1 MHSTCSNSA
10 TEACQ
15 LSRADR
21 CLCRPLQRSTFPF
34 GQIRPPPIL
43 FRSGSCDPKGGRGTR
58 PSTGGGGGEGAVTR
72 PEVGRAAG
80 ERDGGDQVASSSRQD
95 DIVHGRFCGHQPLII
110 LLNNP
115 TGLRLI
121 VKDVTISEYATPG
134 LQTRVDVGAP
144 SKTRSPACPIT
155 GDADDKTF
163 TCCLRKGIR
172 LGRESV

>member
-21 CLCRPLQRSTFPF
+21 CLWSPLLTIDIPLRPNPSAPH
-34 GQIRPPPIL
+34 PL
-43 FRSGSCDPKGGRGTR
+43 FRSGSCDPRGGKGRDR
-58 PSTGGGGGEGAVTR
+58 VPGGGGGNAARSREG
-72 PEVGRAAG
+72 GGG
-80 ERDGGDQVASSSRQD
+80 ERWGDQVASSSRQD

-172 LGRESV
+172 LGRESI